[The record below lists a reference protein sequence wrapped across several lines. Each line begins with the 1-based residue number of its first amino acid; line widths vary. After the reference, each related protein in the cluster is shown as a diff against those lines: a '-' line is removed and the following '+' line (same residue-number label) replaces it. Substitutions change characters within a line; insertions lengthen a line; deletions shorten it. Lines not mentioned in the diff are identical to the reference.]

1 MADCALLRKEIE
13 YQRLI
18 LENAIEHFGEAV
30 EAFYD
35 KKESLKENSPEYRL
49 ANDLFKHWQDYLA
62 AD

>member
-18 LENAIEHFGEAV
+18 LENAIESFGEAV

-35 KKESLKENSPEYRL
+35 KKEALKKDSPEFKL
-49 ANDLFKHWQDYLA
+49 ADSLFEHWQTYLSS
-62 AD
+62 